1 MRNLRKYLTVFM
13 ITVLS
18 ISAVGCSKE
27 EDKKSNTESKDSK
40 FSVGVVLGEGGAND
54 QSFNQSALE
63 GLEKAKKELK
73 IKGTYLESNQDSDYV
88 PNIET
93 FIDEDAD
100 LIVGVGYTTANSML
114 NAAKLYPDK
123 KFVIVDHNYEEE
135 GQEIPKNMICM
146 TFDEREAAY
155 LVGLIASKMSESNKI
170 GFIGGMKI
178 PNITR
183 FEEGFIKG
191 VKEGKTDAECI
202 SQYANSFDDASLGKS
217 IANQMYGNNTDI
229 ILSAAG
235 ATGLGAIEAAKE
247 KDKYAIGVDR
257 DQSNLAPKNVLT
269 SALKKVNV
277 GVYDTVK
284 ELVEGKLKGGEE
296 KVYGL
301 KQGGVGIVEKKDG
314 LIPQDVLNYVN
325 EMKEKVKNGEIKVP
339 ATKAEYEKTQG

>member
-1 MRNLRKYLTVFM
+1 MKFKK
-13 ITVLS
+13 ITALS
-18 ISAVGCSKE
+18 TAIIVASLSLVGCGSDSAKGEKE
-27 EDKKSNTESKDSK
+27 TIK
-40 FSVGVVLGEGGAND
+40 VGMVADVGGIND
-54 QSFNQSALE
+54 ESFNQSAYE
-63 GLEKAKKELK
+63 GLKQAEKELGIKVKVIESKQASEYIQNIESVIDEGVDLVIGVGNTMKDDIKKEA
-73 IKGTYLESNQDSDYV
+73 ESYPDQQFA
-88 PNIET
+88 I
-93 FIDEDAD
+93 IDETYDD
-100 LIVGVGYTTANSML
+100 
-114 NAAKLYPDK
+114 
-123 KFVIVDHNYEEE
+123 
-135 GQEIPKNMICM
+135 IPKNVTPILFKENEATFLAGLVAGKM
-146 TFDEREAAY
+146 TKTNN
-155 LVGLIASKMSESNKI
+155 VGFL
-170 GFIGGMKI
+170 GGMENQI
-178 PNITR
+178 ISR
-183 FEEGFIKG
+183 FENGFKYG
-191 VKEGKTDAECI
+191 VKTANPNANI
-202 SQYANSFDDASLGKS
+202 NVQYAGTFGDAAKGKS

-314 LIPQDVLNYVN
+314 LIPQDLLNYVN